1 MTLTKLLKR
10 RQIFLILNKLFVFIL
25 DTSLNNT
32 LKVGIF
38 LNVSCFNVAVHKFD
52 ENAFSVFLQNSYFLI
67 FTNLRRIV
75 NETKSIKTV

>member
-1 MTLTKLLKR
+1 MTKLLER

-38 LNVSCFNVAVHKFD
+38 FNVSCFNVSVHVHKFD